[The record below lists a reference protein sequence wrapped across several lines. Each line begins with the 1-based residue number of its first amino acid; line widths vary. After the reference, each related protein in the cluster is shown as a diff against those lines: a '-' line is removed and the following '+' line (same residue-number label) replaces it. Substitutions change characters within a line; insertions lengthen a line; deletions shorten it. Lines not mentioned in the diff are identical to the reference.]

1 MSVPRVRFRI
11 WWLMVATAIVAMV
24 LAWLDEAVAVA
35 LMGMVIIA
43 VVPVTCSSPN
53 RRFIVTSWTLALYP
67 VMIPVYLYL
76 TWLTVWCV
84 LGHCPRPYLDD
95 PKTLGPIVRVPSAMF
110 FHVLSFDSGLVD
122 CLEDFCLR
130 LRHSDHRLVAAAN
143 KWPPAIDSAL
153 CVARGICHIDE
164 GPVGRSFL
172 VHGLRP
178 FLTRA
183 IVRIPVHDTSNDDRR
198 GDRGAHTRA
207 RGMGNARR

>member
-11 WWLMVATAIVAMV
+11 WWLMVVTAIVALV
-24 LAWLDEAVAVA
+24 LAWLDVAVAVA
-35 LMGMVIIA
+35 LMGMVIFA
-43 VVPVTCSSPN
+43 VVPVTCASPK
-53 RRFIVTSWTLALYP
+53 RRLIVTSWTLALYP

-130 LRHSDHRLVAAAN
+130 LRHSDHRLVAAPV
-143 KWPPAIDSAL
+143 KWPPAIDPAL
-153 CVARGICHIDE
+153 CVAGGFRHVDE
-164 GPVGRSFL
+164 GFHAGTLL

-178 FLTRA
+178 GGHCQTC
-183 IVRIPVHDTSNDDRR
+183 DRTVSR
-198 GDRGAHTRA
+198 LRY
-207 RGMGNARR
+207 GNCWSLRHLSGSLSRS